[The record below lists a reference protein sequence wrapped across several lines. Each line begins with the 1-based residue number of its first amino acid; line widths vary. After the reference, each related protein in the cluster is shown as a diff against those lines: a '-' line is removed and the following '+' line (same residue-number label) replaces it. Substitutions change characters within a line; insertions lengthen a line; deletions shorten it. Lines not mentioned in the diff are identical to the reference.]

1 MTCLLTRRPN
11 IFVSS
16 ALIAVLVIG
25 WSAYFSM
32 PHGNGQTGQME
43 VSAYFPEGAG
53 VVHPN
58 SPVTDRGVTI
68 GRVTAVAFTSV
79 GVRLDL
85 SIDDTAKIGLDAT
98 ATLRPTDMPGEN
110 GGNDGRYDQN
120 SRFSVD
126 LDSDQPAGPYL
137 GSGSVIPRGRTEAPP
152 EQTLAGLLTAFE
164 TMSGV
169 TRATT

>member
-1 MTCLLTRRPN
+1 MTWLLTRRS
-11 IFVSS
+11 IFFVAS
-16 ALIAVLVIG
+16 ALSALLVI
-25 WSAYFSM
+25 AYSVAYISM
-32 PHGNGQTGQME
+32 HPVTGPAAQME

-53 VVHPN
+53 VVRPN

-68 GRVTAVAFTSV
+68 GRVTAVVFTSV

-98 ATLRPTDMPGEN
+98 ATIHPTYVPGEN
-110 GGNDGRYDQN
+110 AQNAQND
-120 SRFSVD
+120 RFSVD
-126 LDSDQPAGPYL
+126 LVSDQPAGPYL
-137 GSGSVIPRGRTEAPP
+137 GSGSVIPRGRTEVPP
-152 EQTLAGLLTAFE
+152 EQTIAGLLASFE